1 MFFCANQILS
11 TMEQVFLSLTKSDFQ
26 ELLASTVNSCLKQI
40 PELPPSTTP
49 QDELLT
55 VPQAAE
61 FLSLSVPTIYGLL
74 HKGSIPSMKQG
85 KRVYFSKQELLA
97 WLKDGRKNT
106 LIELGKEADVF
117 LETLKI
123 KRG

>member
-1 MFFCANQILS
+1 MQNVVLS
-11 TMEQVFLSLTKSDFQ
+11 TRNIDDLINDVANKVVEKIGLWNAQPLQSET
-26 ELLASTVNSCLKQI
+26 
-40 PELPPSTTP
+40 
-49 QDELLT
+49 DELLT

-61 FLSLSVPTIYGLL
+61 FLRLTVPTIYGLL

-106 LIELGKEADVF
+106 LIELGKEADVY